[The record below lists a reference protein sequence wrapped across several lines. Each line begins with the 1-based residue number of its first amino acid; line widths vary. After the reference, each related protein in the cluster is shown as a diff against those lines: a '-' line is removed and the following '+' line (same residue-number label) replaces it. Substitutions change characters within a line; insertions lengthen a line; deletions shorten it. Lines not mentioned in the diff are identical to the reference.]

1 LLQKEID
8 VNTQKFYR
16 FFLSLFCLT
25 LALMLA
31 FGTANASPIQQTT
44 TDFAAIDAYI
54 EEQMDNLNIPGLA
67 LGIVE
72 DGKIVHLQGFGV
84 TGSSGE
90 KVTPQTP
97 FYLASVTKSFTA
109 LAVMQLVEAGK
120 IDLDTPVQA
129 YLPWF
134 ALADKD
140 ASARIT
146 VRHLLNQTSG
156 ISTTDGETDWF
167 SQQSLEETVR
177 GLDRLALSQP
187 VGTTFQYSN
196 LNYNIA
202 GLVVEKVSRQS
213 YADYVTTHIFEP
225 LEMRHSH
232 TSYTSARADG
242 LAKGHY
248 YIFGHAF
255 EFGLSIPPAHLPSG
269 FLISSAED
277 LSRYMIAQLNEGQ
290 YGDLS
295 IISPQG
301 NTEMHSPG
309 VLMDNGNDS
318 YALGWAVS
326 NWDGIPIVQHSGSDG
341 RYLSM
346 ISMLPESGTGVVL
359 LSNANGFVEMPQIAM
374 MSKAIVNLLHGGTP
388 GPVRLFFSWKFLYW
402 TIWLAP
408 LVMILGIWY
417 SRRWWRDG
425 STRHI
430 LIMVL
435 FYGGIAALWLF
446 AVSPVI
452 GRPLWSAGRNIK
464 PDLTYALLL
473 GDVLGIGW
481 SVIYTTMNLR
491 SRRSKKR
498 FS

>member
-1 LLQKEID
+1 
-8 VNTQKFYR
+8 VNAKKFCR
-16 FFLSLFCLT
+16 FLLSLLCLT
-25 LALMLA
+25 LVFTLKVEKVS
-31 FGTANASPIQQTT
+31 ASLTQQTKSNFT
-44 TDFAAIDAYI
+44 TIDAYI
-54 EEQMDNLNIPGLA
+54 EEQMDNLDIPGLA

-72 DGKIVHLQGFGV
+72 DGQIVHLQGFGV

-120 IDLDTPVQA
+120 VDLNAPVQA

-140 ASARIT
+140 ASAKIT
-146 VRHLLNQTSG
+146 VRNLLNHTSG
-156 ISTTDGETDWF
+156 ISTSDGETDWF
-167 SQQSLEETVR
+167 SQQNLEETVR
-177 GLDRLALSQP
+177 GLDHLVLSQP
-187 VGTTFQYSN
+187 VGTTYQYSN
-196 LNYNIA
+196 LNYNIV
-202 GLVVEKVSRQS
+202 GLIVEKVSGQS

-232 TSYTSARADG
+232 TSYTSAREDG

-277 LSRYMIAQLNEGQ
+277 LSRYMIAQLNEGK
-290 YGDLS
+290 YGDMA

-309 VLMDNGNDS
+309 VLMDNGVDA
-318 YALGWAVS
+318 YALGWVVS
-326 NWDGIPIVQHSGSDG
+326 NWDGIPVVQHSGSDG

-346 ISMLPESGTGVVL
+346 ITLMPESGTGVVL
-359 LSNANGFVEMPQIAM
+359 LSNANGFVEMPQILF
-374 MSKAIVNLLHGGTP
+374 MSKAIVDLLHGGTP

-402 TIWLAP
+402 AIWLAP

-425 STRHI
+425 STQHI
-430 LIMVL
+430 LIVVL
-435 FYGGIAALWLF
+435 LYGGIAVLWLF
-446 AVSPVI
+446 AVGPMI
-452 GRPLWSAGRNIK
+452 LRPLWSAGRNIK

-473 GDVLGIGW
+473 GEILGIAW

-491 SRRSKKR
+491 SRRPK
-498 FS
+498 